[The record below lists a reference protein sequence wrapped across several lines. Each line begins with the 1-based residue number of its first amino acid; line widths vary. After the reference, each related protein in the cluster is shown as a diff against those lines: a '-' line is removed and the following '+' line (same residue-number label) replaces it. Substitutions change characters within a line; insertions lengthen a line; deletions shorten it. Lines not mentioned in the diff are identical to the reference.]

1 MDQDEKSLDE
11 ANAAGSPKAVP
22 TLDEQIA
29 AIDSECKFRQ
39 MKVRQAKSMKDV
51 AHLGAVVIRGEATSR
66 QSEIRGLKQLQLA
79 CEVRMRELIG
89 GHMLELR
96 NLRDLTR
103 FIQMRSHYQHRE
115 WIFLKGPYPMLFR
128 EADGEAERI
137 ERHLTREND
146 QQNQRKKGQ

>member
-1 MDQDEKSLDE
+1 MNPEE
-11 ANAAGSPKAVP
+11 TPPENTAATP
-22 TLDEQIA
+22 TSAMSLDEQIA
-29 AIDSECKFRQ
+29 AIDGECKFRQ

-51 AHLGAVVIRGEATSR
+51 AQLSTVVIRGEATSR
-66 QSEIRGLKQLQLA
+66 QSEIRGLKQLQVA

-137 ERHLTREND
+137 ERHLTRESE
-146 QQNQRKKGQ
+146 QQDQRKKGQ

>member
-1 MDQDEKSLDE
+1 MDRDEKPTDE
-11 ANAAGSPKAVP
+11 PNAARPPKAVL

-29 AIDSECKFRQ
+29 AIDGECKFRQ
-39 MKVRQAKSMKDV
+39 IKVRQAKSMKDV

-66 QSEIRGLKQLQLA
+66 QSEIRGLKQLHLA
-79 CEVRMRELIG
+79 CEARMRELIG

-115 WIFLKGPYPMLFR
+115 WVFLKGSYPMLFR

-137 ERHLTREND
+137 ERHLARENE
-146 QQNQRKKGQ
+146 QQNQRRKGS